1 MNSVDQQI
9 GNIGTGL
16 RNERYGDLNK
26 STVQGLYKKY
36 AAWTKINQPEK
47 EVMPF
52 KSWIKWAKE
61 KGIVKNY
68 NSDGEDVAITYSA
81 GKPSE
86 EKKEVPV
93 VVNQTGKKIA
103 KVLIVLTII
112 GIGLTFVKFN
122 KPEIKTA

>member
-1 MNSVDQQI
+1 MQGVDQQI

-47 EVMPF
+47 TIMPF
-52 KSWIKWAKE
+52 KDWIKWAKG

-68 NSDGEDVAITYSA
+68 NSDGDEAAITYNVGVQKA
-81 GKPSE
+81 PVE
-86 EKKEVPV
+86 ELPK

-103 KVLIVLTII
+103 KILIVLTII
-112 GIGLTFVKFN
+112 GVGLTFINFS
-122 KPEIKTA
+122 KPEIKTT